1 MTDNRECILNVRIQC
16 TYAIAIYFQGI
27 HERAKQRKCSVSAEA
42 TVGNQRKLHA
52 EMTRNVRKLALYV
65 TKARRSERNCAML
78 HLCKVLTRTSSEV
91 SEYHATLYTLFMDFI

>member
-1 MTDNRECILNVRIQC
+1 MRLRYTFKV
-16 TYAIAIYFQGI
+16 

-52 EMTRNVRKLALYV
+52 EMTRNVRKLAYV
-65 TKARRSERNCAML
+65 TKARRSERNCAIL
-78 HLCKVLTRTSSEV
+78 HLYKVITRTSSKV